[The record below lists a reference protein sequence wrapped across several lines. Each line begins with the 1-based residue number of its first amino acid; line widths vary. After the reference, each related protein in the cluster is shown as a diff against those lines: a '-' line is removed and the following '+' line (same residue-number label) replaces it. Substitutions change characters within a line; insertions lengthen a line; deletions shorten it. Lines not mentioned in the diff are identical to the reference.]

1 LRVNNGAPNDE
12 HDRLRIE
19 NGLLHQRLAALQA
32 EHDKAQTRLTHSLAE
47 LGAVYRSRSW
57 RVTRPVRALTHAL
70 RRLPVYGR
78 KVAHVGRLERALR
91 RSAVKSLVWTAA
103 RITRMRLRWG
113 RPRSL
118 WGITPILTLPL
129 LAECDRRL
137 GLRSCSLVYHT
148 YYIRR
153 DFDINLE
160 RPLGFIRK
168 HMPSWETRFVYLLFA
183 WTMLRYDVFHFFL
196 DRGILPSAGRMGI
209 NPLEAELLHRAGK
222 RLYTY
227 TYGADVR
234 TREGTLRLGTY
245 NFCVDCPEPARF
257 CICDDAAEVEMIA
270 AIEPYATAMLAMG
283 DMLAYVPAATELHFW
298 PIDTSRFVPS
308 PPDFRGDRP
317 LRVFHAP
324 NHAHFKGTRHLEA
337 AIERLRAQGRA
348 IELER
353 VQGLPNNE
361 VLARMSAC
369 DLVAE
374 QFIGGFHGYT
384 ALEAMALGKP
394 VICFVRERRLLAG
407 AEDCPLLDADPD
419 RLEGVLRD
427 CATGRHD
434 LAALGRQGRAYV
446 EKYHSIDAVAGRLGR
461 LYLADAGLPRGRA
474 RLLEQVVCQLEA
486 RLRTI
491 VVPQAAAVPALV
503 T

>member
-1 LRVNNGAPNDE
+1 
-12 HDRLRIE
+12 
-19 NGLLHQRLAALQA
+19 
-32 EHDKAQTRLTHSLAE
+32 
-47 LGAVYRSRSW
+47 
-57 RVTRPVRALTHAL
+57 
-70 RRLPVYGR
+70 
-78 KVAHVGRLERALR
+78 
-91 RSAVKSLVWTAA
+91 
-103 RITRMRLRWG
+103 MRLRWG
-113 RPRSL
+113 HPRSL

-137 GLRSCSLVYHT
+137 GLRSHSLVYHT

-160 RPLGFIRK
+160 RPLSLVRK
-168 HMPSWETRFVYLLFA
+168 YMPSWETRLVYLLFA
-183 WTMLRYDVFHFFL
+183 WAMLRYDVFHFFL

-257 CICDDAAEVEMIA
+257 CICDDAAEAEMIA
-270 AIEPYATAMLAMG
+270 AIEPHATAMLAMG

-348 IELER
+348 IELEQ
-353 VQGLPNNE
+353 VQGLPNSE

-394 VICFVRERRLLAG
+394 VICFVRERRLLAS
-407 AEDCPLLDADPD
+407 AKDCPLLDADPD

-427 CATGRHD
+427 CSTRCHD

-446 EKYHSIDAVAGRLGR
+446 EKYHSIDAVAARLGR
-461 LYLADAGLPRGRA
+461 LYLADARLPPGRA
-474 RLLEQVVCQLEA
+474 RLLEQAVCQLEA
-486 RLRTI
+486 RLGTI
-491 VVPQAAAVPALV
+491 AVPQAAAIPALL